1 MRTIFGAVLLAL
13 FAVTA
18 VPPPFA
24 RAADPGVTDG
34 EIVLGMWT
42 PLTGPVALLGT
53 SERDALQLWVSQVN
67 EAGGIHGRKI
77 RLNVYDDAGSPQ
89 EALAAVRRLINQDKV
104 FMLVAGSVSGAT
116 LPVIPIINGAKIPF
130 LASISSNRRLL
141 DPFSRYIFR
150 IYPNEISQANGLVDY
165 VAPKFT
171 LKRPAMIHTSNDYGV
186 GGLEAVSNRL
196 KEKFSLSLAAVERY
210 NTGDQDF
217 SAQLLRIKSANP
229 DGVFVWAFAAE
240 AGIIAR
246 QTREL
251 GLTVPLFG
259 GGGTA
264 TPLFPKGAGPAGVGF
279 IADFLIP
286 HLPES
291 SAPAVV
297 RYRELLKKLHPSG
310 FPPGRPSEY
319 DLAGWG
325 AGKVIEEALRRAGR
339 DLSREKF
346 IDAMETL
353 KDFDPGTV
361 FPVTYTKDKHEASE
375 TTQIIRVNEKMEW
388 EIVPK

>member
-1 MRTIFGAVLLAL
+1 MRRSLAVVLLAL
-13 FAVTA
+13 VVIAL
-18 VPPPFA
+18 VPAAA
-24 RAADPGVTDG
+24 RAADPGVTDA
-34 EIVLGMWT
+34 EILLGMWT

-53 SERDALQLWVSQVN
+53 SERDAFQLWVSQVN
-67 EAGGIHGRKI
+67 EAGGVQGRKV
-77 RLNVYDDAGSPQ
+77 RLIVYDDAGSPQ

-116 LPVIPIINGAKIPF
+116 LPVIPLVNGAKIPF

-165 VAPKFT
+165 VVPKFT

-186 GGLEAVSNRL
+186 GGLEAVTARL
-196 KEKFSLSLAAVERY
+196 KDKFTLSLAAVERY

-217 SAQLLRIKSANP
+217 SAQLLRIKSATP
-229 DGVFVWAFAAE
+229 DSVFVWAFAAE

-246 QTREL
+246 QAREL

-264 TPLFPKGAGPAGVGF
+264 TPLFPKAAGPAGVGF

-286 HLPES
+286 HLPDAA
-291 SAPAVV
+291 APAVV
-297 RYRELLKKLHPSG
+297 RYREMLKKLHPSG

-325 AGKVIEEALRRAGR
+325 AGKVVEEALRRVGR

-353 KDFDPGTV
+353 RDFDPGTV

-375 TTQIIRVNEKMEW
+375 TTQIIRVNDKQEW
-388 EIVPK
+388 EIVAR